1 MAEEPR
7 PEEGLTQAELSPV
20 VKDVEDNAEK
30 RPVYEVGFHIVP
42 QVGDDNA
49 TAVVVEK
56 VRAAIGDAE
65 FISEGSPRKMRL
77 AYTVE
82 RSGQGKREKF
92 SESYF
97 GWIKFEAP
105 IAIAQ
110 TIEAFLKHNK
120 SFFRYIVFQTVREDT
135 RAKMKAPQL
144 REVKRTDVIRQVPKR
159 IEETSAPVSEEEL
172 EKALSDITSE

>member
-97 GWIKFEAP
+97 GWIKFAMERESAASLKEKPGSMKEIFRFIIVKTERTDVAQAP
-105 IAIAQ
+105 RRAVFASDRLEGQ
-110 TIEAFLKHNK
+110 TIEA
-120 SFFRYIVFQTVREDT
+120 
-135 RAKMKAPQL
+135 
-144 REVKRTDVIRQVPKR
+144 PKR
-159 IEETSAPVSEEEL
+159 EAEKGGEVSEEEL
-172 EKALSDITSE
+172 DKSLEALTE